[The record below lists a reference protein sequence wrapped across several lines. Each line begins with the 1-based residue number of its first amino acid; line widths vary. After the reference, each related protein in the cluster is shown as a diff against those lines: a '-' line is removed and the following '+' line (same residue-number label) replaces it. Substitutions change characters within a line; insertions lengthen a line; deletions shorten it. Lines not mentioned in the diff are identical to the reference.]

1 MFSLE
6 HKIPP
11 PVVGLLVA
19 SGMWGLSL
27 LGFQI
32 PIAPLPKYVLVFFI
46 AAAGVALDVM
56 GILAFR
62 RARTTVNPLKPER
75 ARTTVNPLKP
85 ERASSMVTHGIYR
98 FTRNPMYLGMVMFLL
113 AWAIHLAAL
122 LPFIGPLVF
131 VLYITRFQIRPE
143 ERALKEL
150 FGDEYVAYAA
160 RVRRWL

>member
-62 RARTTVNPLKPER
+62 R